1 MLNRNV
7 SLAVCLGVFAGATFA
22 QSNQGTGYIFQ
33 FANSGAAS
41 GQFQAFIYNTQS
53 LGTPV
58 FSGTGPSGADQ
69 VVPKPDGSKFYVVGP
84 GGVYDFNPAFTTSAA
99 LNGITGTP
107 TQAVISPDGRYLL
120 VASNQG
126 GGAGSVFIVNTTNDA
141 VVLNEPVNGTVVSI
155 VVSRDSQTAWILG
168 RSSQAI
174 ISIVTLPAAG
184 APQQVGSPVFLR
196 DPISGDSLAGDAQAM
211 TLSPLGL
218 LYVSAGNQILEI
230 NPSVLTAAEPTFN
243 EISIFATAGP
253 LQFSTDGTMA
263 YFINTTT
270 ASGGPSLLSMAIPSH
285 TLTTW
290 PPFVSGQQPEQ
301 FDSILIASP
310 TRLFAHSPADN
321 TLWDVAP
328 DFSSVGVSALNTV
341 LPATNVF
348 SVALSNELPSAQYLY
363 ALIGSG
369 SQASIYRVC

>member
-168 RSSQAI
+168 KSSQSI
-174 ISIVTLPAAG
+174 ITIVSLPAQG
-184 APQQVGSPVFLR
+184 SPQQVGSPVFLR

-218 LYVSAGNQILEI
+218 LYVSAGNSKSSKSILSTSSRPLNGGI
-230 NPSVLTAAEPTFN
+230 FPN
-243 EISIFATAGP
+243 EIIPPTQIQVVATAGP

-263 YFINTTT
+263 YFINTTPGT
-270 ASGGPSLLSMAIPSH
+270 GGPSLLSMAIPSH
-285 TLTTW
+285 TLTPW
-290 PPFVSGQQPEQ
+290 PTVYVSGQTQEQ

-310 TRLFAHSPADN
+310 TRLFAHSPSDT

-328 DFSSVGVSALNTV
+328 DFSTVGVSALNTV
-341 LPATNVF
+341 IPATNV
-348 SVALSNELPSAQYLY
+348 LSSRAFE
-363 ALIGSG
+363 
-369 SQASIYRVC
+369 